1 MRANNPLL
9 EQAAGQKESSSKK
22 WGCENTS
29 RDGRFSRASRD
40 DGGLHF
46 SVLTIL
52 ILSLLVIVLLL
63 HRYMKFLERVA
74 DRLSQIDERGRQLKS
89 PSQE

>member
-1 MRANNPLL
+1 MTM
-9 EQAAGQKESSSKK
+9 GVYI
-22 WGCENTS
+22 
-29 RDGRFSRASRD
+29 
-40 DGGLHF
+40 F

>member
-1 MRANNPLL
+1 VRIRHATVGSPGHRVTM
-9 EQAAGQKESSSKK
+9 GVYI
-22 WGCENTS
+22 
-29 RDGRFSRASRD
+29 
-40 DGGLHF
+40 F